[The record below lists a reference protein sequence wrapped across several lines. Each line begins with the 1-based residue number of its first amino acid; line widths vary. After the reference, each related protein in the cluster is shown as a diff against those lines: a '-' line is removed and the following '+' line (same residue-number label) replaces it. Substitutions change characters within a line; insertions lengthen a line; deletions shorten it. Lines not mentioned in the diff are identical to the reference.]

1 MAHCVFISKFS
12 YFPFPPLK
20 HPIPIPKKIKHPI
33 PRNLVKGVNQVERNR
48 IKNPERLFMVA

>member
-12 YFPFPPLK
+12 YFPFPPL
-20 HPIPIPKKIKHPI
+20 KHPI